1 MSLETINFKYL
12 NLAAGDTILDIGC
25 GEGRHTISACLHEK
39 VHAVGLDL
47 SLSDLQTAKGRYREF
62 AVQEDACR
70 RADFLA
76 ASGLSLP
83 FADGSF
89 DHVICSEV
97 LEHIHDYQSVL
108 REIHR
113 VLKPG
118 GLFAVS
124 VPRFG
129 PEWLCWR
136 LSSAYHAV
144 EGGHIRIFKAK
155 QLQRAIESFSMVRYA
170 KHWAH
175 GLHAPYWWLRCL
187 FWSQG
192 DQIWPVRVYHKLLIW
207 DLMKQ
212 PRLTRWLEK
221 ILNPF
226 IGKSVVLYF
235 VRENS

>member
-1 MSLETINFKYL
+1 MSLETVDFKYL
-12 NLAAGDTILDIGC
+12 NLTPGDKILDIGC
-25 GEGRHTISACLHEK
+25 GEGRHTISACLNER
-39 VHAVGLDL
+39 VHAIGLDL
-47 SLSDLQTAKGRYREF
+47 SLKDLDIARERYCQF
-62 AVQEDACR
+62 DVAEDCYR

-76 ASGLSLP
+76 ASGLELP
-83 FADGSF
+83 FQDASF

-97 LEHIHDYQSVL
+97 LEHIHDYKSVL

-118 GLFAVS
+118 GHFAVS

-136 LSSAYHAV
+136 LSTAYHTV
-144 EGGHIRIFKAK
+144 EGGHIRIFRTR
-155 QLQRAIESFSMVRYA
+155 QLQQAIESFSMVRYA

-187 FWSQG
+187 FWSKG
-192 DQIWPVRVYHKLLIW
+192 DQIWLLRTYHKLLVW
-207 DLMKQ
+207 DLMQQ
-212 PRLTRWLEK
+212 PRLTYWAEK

-235 VRENS
+235 VRDNS